1 MVVPRSCE
9 SAMYLKG
16 QRKSL
21 HLLFNS
27 RPELTKQCE
36 LQKVYRFPICLT
48 HTQHTL
54 ALAIKKLLQNT
65 NLRFAAS
72 FSNVGILTVSEKDHY
87 KLGFGLL
94 KAYGSADWM

>member
-1 MVVPRSCE
+1 MRV
-9 SAMYLKG
+9 A
-16 QRKSL
+16 KSL
-21 HLLFNS
+21 PFPHLS
-27 RPELTKQCE
+27 D
-36 LQKVYRFPICLT
+36 T
-48 HTQHTL
+48 HAAHFSL
-54 ALAIKKLLQNT
+54 GNKKLLQNT